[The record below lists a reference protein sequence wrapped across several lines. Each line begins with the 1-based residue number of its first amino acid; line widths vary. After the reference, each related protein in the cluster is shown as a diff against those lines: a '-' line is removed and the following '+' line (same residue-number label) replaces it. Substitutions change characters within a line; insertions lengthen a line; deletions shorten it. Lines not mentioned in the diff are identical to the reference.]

1 MATGYLQHIPQGA
14 AAHGRA
20 LRQRCLEGRALGRMG
35 KPQCSALYIGQGMQH
50 AGVEVIQAMQVEVI
64 GVLGLI
70 TSPFL
75 DQHFKDWSIGCAHMV
90 EQRA

>member
-1 MATGYLQHIPQGA
+1 MGYLQYVPQGV

-35 KPQCSALYIGQGMQH
+35 KPQRSALRIGQGMQH
-50 AGVEVIQAMQVEVI
+50 AGIEVIQAMQVKVV
-64 GVLGLI
+64 GVVGLI
-70 TSPFL
+70 LAALL
-75 DQHFKDWSIGCAHMV
+75 DQHFTDRRIGCAYMV